1 MGWRWDIKIKKWE
14 NTCKKRSLQQC
25 SWCWICN
32 QIFLASGFVWL
43 SSKHSVRLSTW
54 RMLRDAFQSKA
65 ITITTFNYFHVVQAF
80 SVVFPGTC
88 NSFSH
93 IQLIFNS
100 FFYFFFFSKFASK
113 LNKRFWLRPTM
124 RNRKQSGYKLD
135 NVRVRWIKLPFRET
149 FSNIFSWKK
158 EEQIINASFS
168 GADYQTMMFFS
179 NSFRPFDETH
189 VEHWKNSFWAS
200 SAFFKGSLMTNYLI
214 PHIFCISIRFLCKW
228 KKKSLST

>member
-1 MGWRWDIKIKKWE
+1 M
-14 NTCKKRSLQQC
+14 
-25 SWCWICN
+25 
-32 QIFLASGFVWL
+32 
-43 SSKHSVRLSTW
+43 
-54 RMLRDAFQSKA
+54 
-65 ITITTFNYFHVVQAF
+65 VQAF
-80 SVVFPGTC
+80 SVVFPGTY

-100 FFYFFFFSKFASK
+100 FFYFLFFSKFASK

-149 FSNIFSWKK
+149 FSEHFSLKK
-158 EEQIINASFS
+158 GKQIIYASFL
-168 GADYQTMMFFS
+168 GADYQMTIFFS

-214 PHIFCISIRFLCKW
+214 SHIFCISFRFLGNRKE
-228 KKKSLST
+228 KSLST